1 MAASPNIDGCMRRQA
16 STPAEPQKTASISV
30 FLVEELGDA
39 RVRCEQLKGY
49 VEEATDLIEKSEH
62 RDHFFEVAG
71 HLMHGIP
78 EVLFKLEKALE
89 AASMAASRIDYEE
102 IKERLK
108 PEKVEE
114 LEKALKDVRIRRL
127 HRSDG
132 QEPSVKDKSAAT
144 PKFDKRKVEQWMRHN
159 VRQYVD
165 RKTDEA
171 NSTELAEAAASEFNI
186 YENTRDYKIPEE
198 IYDMALDVAEK
209 EGFGLK
215 SARKDTPMN
224 AKIAAYELVRIADHV
239 DRTGSVPMD
248 KLVSLIH
255 NLEKGKREASASG
268 ADPKKVAGYF
278 RALAENLAK
287 TADDPNPS
295 NKPSRFALA
304 QSLRRVV
311 ADQMPMT
318 SAQVAAQIYQQ
329 ANSREEVMKGFHEA
343 NPDMTDADLEKAAD
357 MWEKH
362 KDVVKDRAAE

>member
-1 MAASPNIDGCMRRQA
+1 MADPTNDGCMRRQA
-16 STPAEPQKTASISV
+16 SMPKCASISV

-49 VEEATDLIEKSEH
+49 IDEATDLVEKSEH

-114 LEKALKDVRIRRL
+114 LEKALQDVRIRRL

-132 QEPSVKDKSAAT
+132 GKTPTDPSQAPQKSA
-144 PKFDKRKVEQWMRHN
+144 
-159 VRQYVD
+159 
-165 RKTDEA
+165 
-171 NSTELAEAAASEFNI
+171 SEV
-186 YENTRDYKIPEE
+186 PP
-198 IYDMALDVAEK
+198 
-209 EGFGLK
+209 G
-215 SARKDTPMN
+215 KDQGAMN
-224 AKIAAYELVRIADHV
+224 AKIAAYDLIRIAEHV
-239 DRTGSVPMD
+239 ERTGSVPMD
-248 KLVSLIH
+248 KLVSLISR
-255 NLEKGKREASASG
+255 LERGKREASASG
-268 ADPKKVAGYF
+268 ASPAKVAGYF
-278 RALAENLAK
+278 RAMAENLGK
-287 TADDPNPS
+287 TANEPDPAK
-295 NKPSRFALA
+295 KPSRFALA
-304 QSLRRVV
+304 RALRNVL

-329 ANSREEVMKGFHEA
+329 ATSREDVIKGFKEA
-343 NPDMTDADLEKAAD
+343 NPDMSEADLEKAAT

-362 KDVVKDRAAE
+362 KDVVKDKNQ